1 MDDSGTIAEGTTPD
15 PRPRGRSW
23 VLRATLVFVVINA
36 LGVVVLTRSGS
47 ARPNSCS
54 GGFSGYSGGG
64 GCTSDLAV
72 VSVDAPDPVA
82 SKGRL
87 FYLAEVTN
95 KGPDTAFNVTISQ
108 LLPPGLQVDW
118 VLTPE
123 DPYGSCSLQ
132 GRTVFCT
139 FYDIMVHQK
148 VGMTVIVRPPSP
160 GTLTTKVTV
169 TSSND
174 DPDPSNNTARQT
186 TTVT

>member
-1 MDDSGTIAEGTTPD
+1 MDDSGTITDGSTPQKRS
-15 PRPRGRSW
+15 PKRSW
-23 VLRATLVFVVINA
+23 VLRATLVFVLVNA
-36 LGVVVLTRSGS
+36 AGVLILTQSGS
-47 ARPNSCS
+47 TKPSSCS

-64 GCTSDLAV
+64 GCTSDLSI

-82 SKGRL
+82 SKSRL
-87 FYLAEVTN
+87 FYLSEVTN
-95 KGPDTAFNVTISQ
+95 KGPDAAFNVTISQ
-108 LLPPGLQVDW
+108 LLPAGLQVDW

-123 DPYGSCSLQ
+123 DPYGNCSLQ

-139 FYDIMVHQK
+139 FYDLAVHQK
-148 VGMTVIVRPPSP
+148 IGVTVIVRPSSP

-174 DPDPSNNTARQT
+174 DPVLSNNAAKQT